1 MQAVALAGHELL
13 RVEGDERS
21 EARRQAL
28 GQVAGLGNVVLERG
42 QVASAPLS
50 RGVEADGEQRMINK
64 RVVEAVFDGGGK
76 GLAVLDIQVGGKRRN
91 DLVVEHGVHEAANGL
106 VMHAVAHDI
115 KAGNPGTRNEGGMGT
130 VEDAD
135 LALFVRG
142 DVGSHKD
149 TRKTSLHKGKL
160 LGKRLVALDAPH
172 LEGLAHGQEGI
183 LVVQTLGNRRGLL
196 RIADAAGDDGVDER
210 GADGAVVS
218 HPLRKLVLPAP
229 VAHILVHDAQ
239 QLLAVVI
246 DELAGEDDDAR
257 LTGSP
262 AGVEH
267 LGKLGGEARRWHVV
281 GLAGRVIG
289 DTGLGGVGDDDL

>member
-1 MQAVALAGHELL
+1 
-13 RVEGDERS
+13 
-21 EARRQAL
+21 
-28 GQVAGLGNVVLERG
+28 
-42 QVASAPLS
+42 
-50 RGVEADGEQRMINK
+50 MINK

-115 KAGNPGTRNEGGMGT
+115 KAGNPRARNKGGMGT

-149 TRKTSLHKGKL
+149 TRKTSLNKGKL

-183 LVVQTLGNRRGLL
+183 LVAQTLSHRGGLGCGPARWCRRAWC
-196 RIADAAGDDGVDER
+196 RRCSRWPSTAQTR
-210 GADGAVVS
+210 PPSPSRS
-218 HPLRKLVLPAP
+218 H
-229 VAHILVHDAQ
+229 
-239 QLLAVVI
+239 
-246 DELAGEDDDAR
+246 
-257 LTGSP
+257 TGS
-262 AGVEH
+262 
-267 LGKLGGEARRWHVV
+267 
-281 GLAGRVIG
+281 
-289 DTGLGGVGDDDL
+289 